1 MMHKRA
7 FFWRMVLAVIG
18 VALLYVHSP
27 VRAGESHAEQIRRK
41 LHDSRGDVV
50 VIAHRGCHNPAP
62 QHGLS
67 AAPENSLAAL
77 EHCIRLGVDVMETDV
92 RMTADGYLV
101 IIHDDKVDRTT
112 TGSGKVAQMT
122 LGQLGDLRLRENS
135 GGPTAPATDERP
147 VTLDEMLKRAR
158 GRILLNLDVKASIYA
173 EVVDA
178 VVRAG
183 MRDEVIVKAEV
194 GIGSYPLAAMPPFDR
209 VPFMPIIMNARGNA
223 DLAAIAQKQVNAA
236 NPVAFELPK
245 MSWEQLGSIVK
256 VAQQHHLRLLNNTLD
271 EGFIEGC
278 SDSEALRDP
287 DKVWGRLI
295 DAGVSM
301 FQTDQPEALLG
312 YLKVR

>member
-27 VRAGESHAEQIRRK
+27 VRAGESRAEQIRRK

-223 DLAAIAQKQVNAA
+223 DLAAIARKQVNAA

-245 MSWEQLGSIVK
+245 MSWEQLGGIVK